1 MQPYVCPLRCSLSRE
16 PLSVSTRILYHIH
29 ATSMSPPLSSSPLA
43 CPLASAVCGYTVRG
57 GEGKGQQGMGRRGRQ
72 SGREGAGGWMEQ
84 GSRALALTK
93 LAAGFHVRRTAP
105 PEEPERSFLL
115 KGREGRRAEGGEIGE
130 NERVVRGGREASSSS
145 SRSSSSGP
153 RMLGRLWQ
161 CWFRSRANTVFP
173 PTLCI
178 ADAGCDAL
186 HLVCVC
192 VCVCVCVS
200 VFHAPFEV
208 CGCLCVF
215 CTPSLSL
222 SASLSLPLSRPPL
235 CASMC
240 ACVPCPRPFPP
251 PSPSLS
257 AWVRQVEGGPRG
269 SRPDRQVRQYQKRP
283 IRVSKET
290 Y

>member
-1 MQPYVCPLRCSLSRE
+1 
-16 PLSVSTRILYHIH
+16 
-29 ATSMSPPLSSSPLA
+29 
-43 CPLASAVCGYTVRG
+43 
-57 GEGKGQQGMGRRGRQ
+57 
-72 SGREGAGGWMEQ
+72 MEQ

-192 VCVCVCVS
+192 VCVCVCPCFTPLLKCVGACVS
-200 VFHAPFEV
+200 SAP
-208 CGCLCVF
+208 L
-215 CTPSLSL
+215 L
-222 SASLSLPLSRPPL
+222 SLSLPLSLCLSLARLFVRLCVLVFPALAPSRPPL
-235 CASMC
+235 
-240 ACVPCPRPFPP
+240 RL
-251 PSPSLS
+251 SPLGFGR
-257 AWVRQVEGGPRG
+257 WKEVREAADPT
-269 SRPDRQVRQYQKRP
+269 DK
-283 IRVSKET
+283 
-290 Y
+290 

>member
-1 MQPYVCPLRCSLSRE
+1 
-16 PLSVSTRILYHIH
+16 
-29 ATSMSPPLSSSPLA
+29 MSPPLSSSPLA

-222 SASLSLPLSRPPL
+222 SASLSPASLCVYVCLCSLPSPLPAPLSVSLRLGSAGGRRSARQQTRPT
-235 CASMC
+235 S
-240 ACVPCPRPFPP
+240 
-251 PSPSLS
+251 
-257 AWVRQVEGGPRG
+257 
-269 SRPDRQVRQYQKRP
+269 KT
-283 IRVSKET
+283 VSKEA